1 MANPAFT
8 QARYEAISAA
18 YAEGVLEVQYED
30 RKVTYRSRKDMAG
43 IIREME
49 RHLGIT
55 SGAPKRT
62 RIAHTKGLG
71 PTTSDSWSK

>member
-30 RKVTYRSRKDMAG
+30 RKVRYRSRNEMAG

-55 SGAPKRT
+55 TGAPRRT
-62 RIAHTKGLG
+62 RIAHSKGLG
-71 PTTSDSWSK
+71 PTPSNTWTD